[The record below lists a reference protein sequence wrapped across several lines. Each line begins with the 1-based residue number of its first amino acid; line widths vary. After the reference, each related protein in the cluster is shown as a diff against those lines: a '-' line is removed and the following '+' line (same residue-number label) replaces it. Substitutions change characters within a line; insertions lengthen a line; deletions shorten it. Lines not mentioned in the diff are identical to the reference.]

1 MTSAKTDT
9 LTTAAPQ
16 LTKTAGAPQFSTI
29 TFTVSRKQLLVR
41 LIKNKIYGFL
51 TFGIYRFWAKTHVRR
66 ILWHGVSIENDRL
79 EYLGLAKELF
89 IGFLIAMIILMPIM
103 MLAGLVTDILTV
115 AGSELL
121 FVGQFLNFILLYLF
135 WQFARYRLWRYR
147 LSRTSWRG
155 IRFFLL
161 GKGFKYAFIVT
172 LWTVVVA
179 VTLGWAYPWL
189 QAFRLNYQLNNTQF
203 GDTGFTYQGTAW
215 GLFKIY
221 WPAILIAQVVIA
233 IAIIGLYSSNAL
245 DILVNTSEFQ
255 GKDIFSSDGN
265 AGWILLGAGLIV
277 FLVLS
282 LLSFAV
288 RVWEF
293 RYLIE
298 KTSFET
304 ATFTSDLTVR
314 SVISIILLLLVLGLV
329 GYLGVAAAVIFLIN
343 TASEL
348 AVFILLI
355 GIFVGYVVFDILK
368 MLYLIV
374 PLVSAVCR
382 SLKIENFEAF
392 EHAAAS
398 ARKSPK
404 YGEGFADAMDV
415 GAF

>member
-1 MTSAKTDT
+1 MTSADTDT
-9 LTTAAPQ
+9 IKTGAHQ
-16 LTKTAGAPQFSTI
+16 LVEGGGTSRVSTI
-29 TFTVSRKQLLVR
+29 NFAVSRKQLLVR
-41 LIKNKIYGFL
+41 LIKNKIFSFL

-79 EYLGLAKELF
+79 EYMGLAKELF
-89 IGFLIAMIILMPIM
+89 IGFLIALIILMPIM
-103 MLAGLVTDILTV
+103 LLAGLVTDIMTV
-115 AGSELL
+115 AGYDFLFIGQLL
-121 FVGQFLNFILLYLF
+121 NFVGLYLF

-172 LWTVVVA
+172 LWTVVA
-179 VTLGWAYPWL
+179 IVTLGWAYPWL

-221 WPAILIAQVVIA
+221 WPAILIAQVVIC
-233 IAIIGLYSSNAL
+233 IALVGLSLLNAV
-245 DILVNTSEFQ
+245 DISADTSEIVD
-255 GKDIFSSDGN
+255 KDIFSKDGYE
-265 AGWILLGAGLIV
+265 GWVLVGGGLVVFMILSV
-277 FLVLS
+277 
-282 LLSFAV
+282 LSFAV

-293 RYLIE
+293 RYLVE

-304 ATFTSDLTVR
+304 ATFTSNLTIR
-314 SVISIILLLLVLGLV
+314 SVLSIFLLLLVLGLV
-329 GYLGVAAAVIFLIN
+329 GYLGVAAIVVFLISA
-343 TASEL
+343 ASES

-355 GIFVGYVVFDILK
+355 GFFVGYVAFDILK
-368 MLYLIV
+368 MLFLIV
-374 PLVSAVCR
+374 PLVSAVCK
-382 SLKIENFEAF
+382 SLKINNFEAF

-398 ARKSPK
+398 ARESPK